1 MSDLIRAAVSAFL
14 HPGGPYLFVRIVTAA
29 YAVSAIG
36 RLIPVRRKQIAG
48 YRPKQ
53 PRSVTLAAG
62 AVAVAPAAAACAVT
76 VGHGTATGHGT
87 VTAGQSAITPGRD
100 ASPAVNAATS
110 PGNLLLGVFE
120 PGEWTSYQ
128 PVARFAVAIGQNP
141 SLVLIYSGWPE
152 PFQAHF
158 AAMVHA
164 HHAEPF
170 VQMEPVGVSLQS
182 IAAGRHDRYL
192 KTYADQVRSYGYP
205 VTLSF
210 AAEMN
215 GDWYAWGAGHTS
227 PRVFVAAWRHM
238 VDVFRAEHARN
249 ITWLWTVNSVNA
261 SKVPL
266 RPRWARSPGRPRSR
280 TCSTAPARPAWPG
293 SSGSTRPSTTGSTTR
308 TGAWRTTRPCSP
320 LSGVRPCGPN
330 DIIIPN
336 GPGSP
341 LQQAARDHHGDRPPR
356 RPGPVPRLRQVRPAT
371 ILVTHSN

>member
-266 RPRWARSPGRPRSR
+266 RPWWPRAGYVDVVGIDGYYYRQTDTFASVFGTTIAQVRGFTRDPILISETAVGPVAGAAKVADLFDGAR
-280 TCSTAPARPAWPG
+280 
-293 SSGSTRPSTTGSTTR
+293 
-308 TGAWRTTRPCSP
+308 
-320 LSGVRPCGPN
+320 
-330 DIIIPN
+330 
-336 GPGSP
+336 
-341 LQQAARDHHGDRPPR
+341 AARVAGLIWFDQAQHDGIYHQDWRLEDNPALLAAFR
-356 RPGPVPRLRQVRPAT
+356 RATLR
-371 ILVTHSN
+371 S

>member
-128 PVARFAVAIGQNP
+128 PVSRFAVAIGQNP

-266 RPRWARSPGRPRSR
+266 RPWWPRAGYVDVVGIDGYYYRQTDTFASVFGTTIAQVRGFTRDPILISETAVGPVAGAAKVADLFDGAR
-280 TCSTAPARPAWPG
+280 
-293 SSGSTRPSTTGSTTR
+293 
-308 TGAWRTTRPCSP
+308 
-320 LSGVRPCGPN
+320 
-330 DIIIPN
+330 
-336 GPGSP
+336 
-341 LQQAARDHHGDRPPR
+341 AARVAGLIWFDQAQHDGIYHQDWRLEDNPALLAAFR
-356 RPGPVPRLRQVRPAT
+356 RATLR
-371 ILVTHSN
+371 S

>member
-1 MSDLIRAAVSAFL
+1 
-14 HPGGPYLFVRIVTAA
+14 
-29 YAVSAIG
+29 VSAIG

-53 PRSVTLAAG
+53 PRPVALAAG
-62 AVAVAPAAAACAVT
+62 AVAVALAAAACAVT
-76 VGHGTATGHGT
+76 VGQDTATGHGT
-87 VTAGQSAITPGRD
+87 VTAGQGAVTPGRD

-128 PVARFAVAIGQNP
+128 PVARFAVATGQNP

-152 PFQAHF
+152 RFQAHF
-158 AAMVHA
+158 AAMMHA

-192 KTYADQVRSYGYP
+192 KAYADQVRGYGYP
-205 VTLSF
+205 VMLSF

-215 GDWYAWGAGHTS
+215 GDWYAWGAGHTT

-249 ITWLWTVNSVNA
+249 VTWLWTVNSVNA
-261 SKVPL
+261 SMVPL
-266 RPRWARSPGRPRSR
+266 RPW
-280 TCSTAPARPAWPG
+280 WPG
-293 SSGSTRPSTTGSTTR
+293 AGYVDVVGIDGYYYRQADTFASVFGTTMAQVRGFTRDPILISET
-308 TGAWRTTRPCSP
+308 A
-320 LSGVRPCGPN
+320 V
-330 DIIIPN
+330 
-336 GPGSP
+336 
-341 LQQAARDHHGDRPPR
+341 
-356 RPGPVPRLRQVRPAT
+356 GPVAGAAKVADLFDGARTARVAGLVWFDQAQHDGIYHQDWRLEDNPVMLAAFRRAT
-371 ILVTHSN
+371 LRS

>member
-266 RPRWARSPGRPRSR
+266 RPWWPRAGYVDVVGIDGYYYRQTDTFASVFGTTIAQVRGFTRDPILISETAVGPVAGAAKVADLFDGAR
-280 TCSTAPARPAWPG
+280 
-293 SSGSTRPSTTGSTTR
+293 
-308 TGAWRTTRPCSP
+308 
-320 LSGVRPCGPN
+320 
-330 DIIIPN
+330 
-336 GPGSP
+336 
-341 LQQAARDHHGDRPPR
+341 AARVAGLIWFD
-356 RPGPVPRLRQVRPAT
+356 Q
-371 ILVTHSN
+371 